1 MSQPPIL
8 ISSLDAQ
15 RLRNMLDSGA
25 HDHMPGIDA
34 LSDEID
40 RATIVEPQQV
50 PADVVT
56 MNSIVRFIND
66 STHQEFQLKLVYPE
80 GIATRL
86 AGEPTKLAQDEPPVQ
101 VVSVLAPVGSA
112 LLGLT
117 VGQSID
123 WQIPGGKRL
132 QLRILQVLRQPEA
145 QGDFLA

>member
-1 MSQPPIL
+1 MSQPPL
-8 ISSLDAQ
+8 IISALDAQ

-25 HDHMPGIDA
+25 HDHMPGVDA

-50 PADVVT
+50 PPDVVT
-56 MNSIVRFIND
+56 MNSTVRFIND
-66 STHQEFQLKLVYPE
+66 STHQEFELKLVYPDE
-80 GIATRL
+80 VATRL
-86 AGEPTKLAQDEPPVQ
+86 AGEPTKLASDAPPVQ

-112 LLGLT
+112 LLGLA
-117 VGQSID
+117 VGQTID

-145 QGDFLA
+145 EGNFLL

>member
-1 MSQPPIL
+1 MSQPPL
-8 ISSLDAQ
+8 LMSSLDAQ

-25 HDHMPGIDA
+25 HDHMLGVDA
-34 LSDEID
+34 LSDEVD

-50 PADVVT
+50 PPDVVT
-56 MNSIVRFIND
+56 MNSTVRFIND
-66 STHQEFQLKLVYPE
+66 ATKQEFQLKLVYPE
-80 GIATRL
+80 DVATRL
-86 AGEPTKLAQDEPPVQ
+86 AGEPTKLAQDEAPVQ

-145 QGDFLA
+145 EGNFLL

>member
-1 MSQPPIL
+1 M
-8 ISSLDAQ
+8 
-15 RLRNMLDSGA
+15 
-25 HDHMPGIDA
+25 DA

-50 PADVVT
+50 PPDVVT
-56 MNSIVRFIND
+56 MNSTVRFIND
-66 STHQEFQLKLVYPE
+66 STGQEFQLKLVYPE
-80 GIATRL
+80 DVATRL
-86 AGEPTKLAQDEPPVQ
+86 AGEPTKLAQDEAPVQ

-112 LLGLT
+112 LLGLA

-145 QGDFLA
+145 EGNYLL